1 MKFRLIEDQRERF
14 PVRVVCDVM
23 GVSPAGYY
31 AWRGRPESPRKMANR
46 ALLTEIR
53 RVHTTHRG
61 RYGAPRIYAA
71 LRADG
76 QTASRSRV
84 ERLMHHYGIRARTRR
99 FRVRT
104 TDSHH
109 DLPIAP
115 NRLDQK
121 FAAGQPNQVWLAD
134 ITYVP
139 TEEGWLYLAV
149 VLDLFTRKI
158 VGWAMRD
165 HMRAELTIAA
175 LTMAIQRQ
183 KPPSG
188 LTHHSDRG
196 RQYATAGYRKVHDA
210 AGMIQSMSR
219 KGNCWDNAPME
230 SCFGT
235 LKTELVHQA
244 CYPTRDAA
252 RHDLFAY
259 IERILQS
266 SAAPFRPRVY
276 HPRTGR
282 APSRLIQCPL
292 NRRKVKQV

>member
-1 MKFRLIEDQRERF
+1 MKFRLIAAQRETF
-14 PVRVVCDVM
+14 PVRVICDVM
-23 GVSPAGYY
+23 DVSPAGYY
-31 AWRGRPESPRKMANR
+31 AWRGRPESPRKTANR

-53 RVHTTHRG
+53 RLHMAHHR
-61 RYGAPRIYAA
+61 RYGVPRIHAA
-71 LRADG
+71 LRAEG
-76 QTASRSRV
+76 HTASRGRV
-84 ERLMHHYGIRARTRR
+84 ERLMRHHGIRAIRPRR
-99 FRVRT
+99 FLIGT

-121 FAAGQPNQVWLAD
+121 FTAERPNQVWLAD

-139 TEEGWLYLAV
+139 TKEGWLYLAA

-165 HMRAELTIAA
+165 HMRAELTTAA

-183 KPPSG
+183 KPSPG
-188 LTHHSDRG
+188 LIHHSDRG
-196 RQYATAGYRKVHDA
+196 SQYAAAGYRKVLGA

-259 IERILQS
+259 IEGYYNRQRLH
-266 SAAPFRPRVY
+266 SALGYITPEQAER
-276 HPRTGR
+276 
-282 APSRLIQCPL
+282 
-292 NRRKVKQV
+292 QVA

>member
-1 MKFRLIEDQRERF
+1 MKFRLIEDQRDTF
-14 PVRVVCDVM
+14 PVRVVRDVM

-31 AWRGRPESPRKMANR
+31 AWRGRPESPRKVANR

-61 RYGAPRIYAA
+61 RYGVPRIHAA

-84 ERLMHHYGIRARTRR
+84 ERLMHHHGIRARTPRR

-109 DLPIAP
+109 NLPISP

-121 FAAGQPNQVWLAD
+121 FAAERPDQVWLAD

-139 TEEGWLYLAV
+139 TGEGWLYLAV

-183 KPPSG
+183 KPPPG

-196 RQYATAGYRKVHDA
+196 RQYAAAGYRKVHDA

-259 IERILQS
+259 IERYYNRQRLH
-266 SAAPFRPRVY
+266 SALGYITPEQAERQ
-276 HPRTGR
+276 
-282 APSRLIQCPL
+282 AA
-292 NRRKVKQV
+292 

>member
-1 MKFRLIEDQRERF
+1 MKFRLIADQRETL
-14 PVRVVCDVM
+14 PVRVMCDVL

-31 AWRGRPESPRKMANR
+31 AWRGRPESLRKMANR

-53 RVHTTHRG
+53 RVHMAHRG

-71 LRADG
+71 LRARG
-76 QTASRSRV
+76 YMVSRGRV
-84 ERLMHHYGIRARTRR
+84 ERLMRHQGIRAITPRR
-99 FRVRT
+99 FRVC
-104 TDSHH
+104 TDSNH

-121 FAAGQPNQVWLAD
+121 FTAERPNQVWLAD

-139 TEEGWLYLAV
+139 TKEGWLYLAV

-158 VGWAMRD
+158 VGWAMRG

-183 KPPSG
+183 KPLPG
-188 LTHHSDRG
+188 LIHHSDRG
-196 RQYATAGYRKVHDA
+196 SQYAAADYRKVLGA

-230 SCFGT
+230 RLPCKDIDWACAVCT
-235 LKTELVHQA
+235 L
-244 CYPTRDAA
+244 
-252 RHDLFAY
+252 LFPVL
-259 IERILQS
+259 RS
-266 SAAPFRPRVY
+266 SW
-276 HPRTGR
+276 
-282 APSRLIQCPL
+282 Q
-292 NRRKVKQV
+292 